1 MLFIAEV
8 SRRVDNTSP
17 CSLRLAAKKNDGL
30 TYSLGWV
37 VSFVSGDPCTW
48 DAGDAAVHR
57 KVRPQV
63 GPASSSVCLFVG
75 VCMSAARVRAALVSL
90 ALWWRGSKGAA
101 RLEKPWEKTLVYPL
115 RRFGEHTPSHAIRVK
130 TKVQKHVLV
139 IVCQMSENVN
149 ESIAFEF

>member
-1 MLFIAEV
+1 M
-8 SRRVDNTSP
+8 
-17 CSLRLAAKKNDGL
+17 
-30 TYSLGWV
+30 
-37 VSFVSGDPCTW
+37 SFVSGDPCTR

-90 ALWWRGSKGAA
+90 ALRWRGSKGAA

-115 RRFGEHTPSHAIRVK
+115 RRFGEHTPSHAII
-130 TKVQKHVLV
+130 LG
-139 IVCQMSENVN
+139 VCDAGVY
-149 ESIAFEF
+149 IHHI